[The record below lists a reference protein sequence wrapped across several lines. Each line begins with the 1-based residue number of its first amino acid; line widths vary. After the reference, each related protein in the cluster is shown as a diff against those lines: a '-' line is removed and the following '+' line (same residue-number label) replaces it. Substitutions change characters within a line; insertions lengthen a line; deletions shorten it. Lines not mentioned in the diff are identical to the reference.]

1 MYGAAPK
8 KSLVDV
14 LRDAN
19 LISDEVYQEIHEKI
33 LEGWVKKPIQADQ
46 STDSDSESYRQI
58 LEEIEQAGES
68 EEEILNEYVSPKVL
82 ELAKKGRKSGTSIM
96 HLEDLNPEE
105 DALNKVPPSFA
116 YRNKVVPVR
125 LDGNVLTVAIADIDD
140 IMLIDEIGFV
150 TECEIDLRI
159 ADEDDISDAI
169 VRAYGRDAASLL
181 SAGIKGPVGAASTI
195 ERASIEDFGIDERDL
210 TEDPTV
216 VDAVSQMIIDAV
228 RAGASDIHIEPYP
241 EELKIRFRVDGVL
254 EDQEQPPAYLQSA
267 ITSRIKIMADMDVA
281 ERRLPQDGKINTE
294 IGSLGGRQI
303 DLRVSTVP
311 TVATQH
317 SESVVLRILDRQSIE
332 FGLAQLGLTDE
343 NYELFQ
349 RMIHKPHGIILATG
363 PTGSGKTTS
372 LYACLKEINTPQ
384 VKIITLEDP
393 VEYELEGINQ
403 IQVNPEIG
411 FTFANGLRHILRQD
425 PDKVLVGEIRDEETA
440 EMAIHTSLTGHL
452 VFSTLHT
459 NDAPGA
465 ITRLID
471 MGVEPYLVTS
481 TVEGIIAQRLARR
494 VCKACCTW
502 YTPSAEEI
510 SVLFRSNGVNIPTDL
525 RIPRANDD
533 GCKECRGR
541 GYRGRIGIFEVL
553 FMTEEMRALALKQA
567 STSELR
573 QLAVQLGMKS
583 LREDGWQKVVAGH
596 TTVDEVLRLTQEDA
610 YDYEDENT
618 VHLQTGSEFGP
629 DSSISAQ

>member
-1 MYGAAPK
+1 
-8 KSLVDV
+8 
-14 LRDAN
+14 
-19 LISDEVYQEIHEKI
+19 
-33 LEGWVKKPIQADQ
+33 
-46 STDSDSESYRQI
+46 
-58 LEEIEQAGES
+58 
-68 EEEILNEYVSPKVL
+68 
-82 ELAKKGRKSGTSIM
+82 M

-125 LDGNVLTVAIADIDD
+125 LDGNVLTVAIADIND
-140 IMLIDEIGFV
+140 IMLIDEIGYV
-150 TECEIDLRI
+150 TECEIELRI
-159 ADEDDISDAI
+159 ADEDDISEAI
-169 VRAYGRDAASLL
+169 VRSYGRDAASLL

-294 IGSLGGRQI
+294 IASLGGRQI

-343 NYELFQ
+343 NYDLFQ

-372 LYACLKEINTPQ
+372 LYACLKEINTPE

-494 VCKACCTW
+494 VCKACCTM
-502 YTPSAEEI
+502 YSPSTEEI
-510 SVLFRSNGVNIPTDL
+510 SVLFRSNGVNMPTDL

-573 QLAVQLGMKS
+573 HLAVQLGMKS

-610 YDYEDENT
+610 YEYEDENT
-618 VHLQTGSEFGP
+618 VHLQAGSEFGT
-629 DSSISAQ
+629 DSSISTQ

>member
-33 LEGWVKKPIQADQ
+33 LEGWVKKPIQSDPSA
-46 STDSDSESYRQI
+46 DSDSESYRQI

-68 EEEILNEYVSPKVL
+68 EEEILIEYISPKVL
-82 ELAKKGRKSGTSIM
+82 ELAKKGRESGTAIM
-96 HLEDLNPEE
+96 HLEGMNPEE
-105 DALNKVPPSFA
+105 DALDKVPPSFA
-116 YRNKVVPVR
+116 YRNKVVPVN
-125 LDGNVLTVAIADIDD
+125 LDGNVLTVAIADIND
-140 IMLIDEIGFV
+140 IMLIDEIGYV
-150 TECEIDLRI
+150 TECEIDIRI

-169 VRAYGRDAASLL
+169 VRSYGRDAASLL

-267 ITSRIKIMADMDVA
+267 ITSRIKIMAEMDVA

-332 FGLAQLGLTDE
+332 FGLTQLGLTDE

-411 FTFANGLRHILRQD
+411 FSFANGLRHILRQD

-494 VCKACCTW
+494 VCKACCTM
-502 YTPSAEEI
+502 YTPSEDEI
-510 SVLFRSNGVNIPTDL
+510 RVLFGSNGVNIPSDL
-525 RIPRANDD
+525 KIPRANDD
-533 GCKECRGR
+533 GCPECRGR
-541 GYRGRIGIFEVL
+541 GYKGRVGIFEVL
-553 FMTEEMRALALKQA
+553 FMTDEIRALALKQA

-573 QLAVQLGMKS
+573 QLAIQLGMKS
-583 LREDGWQKVVAGH
+583 LREDGWQKVVAGQ
-596 TTVDEVLRLTQEDA
+596 TTVDEILKLTMEDA
-610 YDYEDENT
+610 QDYQNESS
-618 VHLQTGSEFGP
+618 VHLRSGSEFGA

>member
-33 LEGWVKKPIQADQ
+33 LEGWVKKPIQSDPSA
-46 STDSDSESYRQI
+46 DSDSESYRQI

-68 EEEILNEYVSPKVL
+68 EEEILIEYISPKVL
-82 ELAKKGRKSGTSIM
+82 ELAKKGRESGTAIM
-96 HLEDLNPEE
+96 HLEGMKPEE
-105 DALNKVPPSFA
+105 DALDKVPPSFA
-116 YRNKVVPVR
+116 YRNKVVPVN
-125 LDGNVLTVAIADIDD
+125 LEGNVLTVAIADIND
-140 IMLIDEIGFV
+140 IMLIDEIGYV
-150 TECEIDLRI
+150 TECEIDIRI

-169 VRAYGRDAASLL
+169 VRSYGRDAASLL

-411 FTFANGLRHILRQD
+411 FSFANGLRHILRQD

-494 VCKACCTW
+494 VCKACCTM

-510 SVLFRSNGVNIPTDL
+510 SVLFRSNGVNVPSDL
-525 RIPRANDD
+525 KIPRANDD
-533 GCKECRGR
+533 GCQECRGR
-541 GYRGRIGIFEVL
+541 GYKGRIGIFEVL
-553 FMTEEMRALALKQA
+553 FMTDEMRTLALKQA

-573 QLAVQLGMKS
+573 QLAIQLGMKS

-596 TTVDEVLRLTQEDA
+596 TTVDEILRLTMEDA
-610 YDYEDENT
+610 YDYEDESN
-618 VHLQTGSEFGP
+618 VHLRSGSEFGA